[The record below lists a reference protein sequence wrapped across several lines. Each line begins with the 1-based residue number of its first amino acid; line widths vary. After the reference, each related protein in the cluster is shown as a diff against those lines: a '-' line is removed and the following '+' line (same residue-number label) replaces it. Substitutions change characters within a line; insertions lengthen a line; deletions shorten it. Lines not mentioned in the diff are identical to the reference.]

1 MNFLE
6 TKIKDKILNCS
17 ACFWLIYFTL
27 ALLVFFEKSYVLY
40 IHAKFF
46 SGSTI
51 DLKIISKLGK
61 KYLVYLVRFW

>member
-1 MNFLE
+1 VFLAYLFY
-6 TKIKDKILNCS
+6 TGAAS
-17 ACFWLIYFTL
+17 
-27 ALLVFFEKSYVLY
+27 FFEKSYVLY